1 MKEIKLHKL
10 TLSNFKGI
18 KFFQIEPDG
27 ENIFVRGD
35 NATGKTSLYDAYL
48 WVLFG
53 KDSHNRA
60 DFGIKTYDKNGDV
73 ISGLDHSVEAEF
85 KVNGKPLTLKKVYRE
100 KWTKKR
106 GEAERLLTGHETE
119 HYINEVPCKAGEYSN
134 YIQDLVDEEV
144 FKLITSVTYFS
155 QQMHWTK
162 RRNLLMSIVGNL
174 TDEEVIESDPELAS
188 LMIVLDDRSLEE
200 HQKWVKSQKSKYNK
214 EIVQIPTRIDE
225 IERGLPTLSSKF
237 DYAKLRQEKE
247 LLANKIEE
255 IDQRINNQEAIS
267 KGFKFKQAELNRMY
281 VELGELE
288 RTIEKKQRKN
298 LSQLESE
305 LRTYEGM
312 VSDFEWRIKHN
323 TDQVR
328 DSEKYIQNCEK
339 LMEDLRNKWVDWSEK
354 VFYEPSRD
362 AFVCPTCKQGLPEHD
377 IHSQIAELKKNFD
390 KEVRENIKAI
400 SEAGAGWKA
409 KKLAAQED
417 MARYQKQLEQLKAD
431 REKNHINIARLSQEI
446 EKEKENLKGFDPS
459 SDESYQ
465 KLKAKIDTLEQQLKD
480 AESAST
486 AKTEVDVKRSYQRE
500 LDEINQQLN
509 SKDIIERQ
517 QKRIEELKEE
527 EEKYRDLILDLEKD
541 EYLLEKFTIKKVDML
556 ETAIN
561 QRFDTVRFKLFN
573 RLTNGA
579 IEDCCEV
586 TVDGVPYSDLN
597 TAGTVNAG
605 LDIINVLVD
614 KYQVSAPIFID
625 NRESVN
631 RIIDIDSQIINLI
644 VSDDKKMKVST
655 VDDIKSQIKK
665 LKESPEA
672 HTGKARTEIEKLEAL
687 Q

>member
-1 MKEIKLHKL
+1 MKEIKLHKM

-18 KFFQIEPDG
+18 KFFQIEPEG

-53 KDSHNRA
+53 KDSAYRS
-60 DFGIKTYDKNGDV
+60 DFGIKTFDKNGDV
-73 ISGLDHSVEAEF
+73 IPGLDHSVEAEF
-85 KVNGKPLTLKKVYRE
+85 RVNGKPLTLKKVYRE

-119 HYINEVPCKAGEYSN
+119 HYINEVPCKAGEYTS

-188 LMIVLDDRSLEE
+188 LMIVLDDRTLEE
-200 HQKWVKSQKSKYNK
+200 HQKWVKSQKAKYNK

-225 IERGLPTLSSKF
+225 ITRGLPTLSAKV
-237 DYAKLRQEKE
+237 DYTKLKQEKE
-247 LLANKIEE
+247 LLVNKIEE
-255 IDQRINNQEAIS
+255 IDQRINSQEAIAE
-267 KGFKFKQAELNRMY
+267 GFKFKQGTLTRMY
-281 VELGELE
+281 VDLGNLELE
-288 RTIEKKQRKN
+288 LKKKRSKTLMELEGSLRNCKGMIQELDWHIQNTSQTIESREKLIQ
-298 LSQLESE
+298 ESADTMQK
-305 LRTYEGM
+305 LRTQYND
-312 VSDFEWRIKHN
+312 VKAKRF
-323 TDQVR
+323 Q
-328 DSEKYIQNCEK
+328 
-339 LMEDLRNKWVDWSEK
+339 
-354 VFYEPSRD
+354 EPSRD
-362 AFVCPTCKQGLPEHD
+362 AFNCPTCKQSLPEHD
-377 IHSQIAELKKNFD
+377 IHNQIAEMKQNFDSEIERQLKKINQEGL
-390 KEVRENIKAI
+390 KEKNNKA
-400 SEAGAGWKA
+400 
-409 KKLAAQED
+409 L
-417 MARYQKQLEQLKAD
+417 LEQSLIENQKHLKQD
-431 REKNHINIARLSQEI
+431 IEDQEKNRLRILELEEEIA
-446 EKEKENLKGFDPS
+446 KEKEILNDFNPAL
-459 SDESYQ
+459 DESYQ
-465 KLKAKIDTLEQQLKD
+465 RLQNKIKELEEQLD
-480 AESAST
+480 NARDQST
-486 AKTEVDVKRSYQRE
+486 AQPEIDVKRSYQRE
-500 LDEINQQLN
+500 LDEINLQLN

-517 QKRIEELKEE
+517 QKRIEELKGE

-586 TVDGVPYSDLN
+586 TVNGVPYSDLN

-625 NRESVN
+625 NRESTN
-631 RIIDIDSQIINLI
+631 NLIDTESQIISL
-644 VSDDKKMKVST
+644 VVTKDKKMKVE
-655 VDDIKSQIKK
+655 V
-665 LKESPEA
+665 A
-672 HTGKARTEIEKLEAL
+672 
-687 Q
+687 